1 MNPCA
6 CAEHAETFTEL
17 VTSAAHWEL
26 ELFIMLVF
34 DGLVLGL
41 AWPFLKRHFQHH
53 LIHDKAHQETT
64 PTPGIAPYDP
74 HYDEKFKV
82 RPVIRDGRF
91 ELEARRDES
100 PRTVQGEYTVK
111 GPFRRT

>member
-64 PTPGIAPYDP
+64 PTPGK
-74 HYDEKFKV
+74 HSQS
-82 RPVIRDGRF
+82 RPGTESGGPDGGGVGF
-91 ELEARRDES
+91 
-100 PRTVQGEYTVK
+100 TIK
-111 GPFRRT
+111 GPVRRT